1 MNTRLGLDK
10 CLTFINCQL
19 QPAGPRLGPEENLS
33 SFRAVTISR
42 QTGSGAYT
50 VAEKLAGYL
59 QMQAPLG
66 SRPWAVFDRNLVQH
80 VLQEHHLPARLARFM
95 PEDRIS
101 QVADTMDELFG
112 LHPPSW
118 VLVHQT
124 SETILRLAQIGHA
137 ILIGRGANIVTAKL
151 PDIFHVRLVGSL
163 ERRIKRIQESR
174 FLERREAAQ
183 LAEREDL
190 ARRRYLR
197 QFFNKDIDDPL
208 LYHLVI
214 NTDLIT
220 ADDAAR
226 MIALALAP
234 KALALAA

>member
-1 MNTRLGLDK
+1 
-10 CLTFINCQL
+10 
-19 QPAGPRLGPEENLS
+19 
-33 SFRAVTISR
+33 
-42 QTGSGAYT
+42 
-50 VAEKLAGYL
+50 
-59 QMQAPLG
+59 
-66 SRPWAVFDRNLVQH
+66 
-80 VLQEHHLPARLARFM
+80 
-95 PEDRIS
+95 
-101 QVADTMDELFG
+101 
-112 LHPPSW
+112 
-118 VLVHQT
+118 
-124 SETILRLAQIGHA
+124 LAQIGHA